1 MREELD
7 RKLQEDFLFMKQ
19 NNVDE
24 ERGLFRRWG
33 CECSDGWYGIIHDC
47 CKQIEERYA
56 QDGVEIDFEPAQIK
70 EKWGTLRFYYG
81 YKDAPCGIAAM
92 DFIGSGISIRFDPD
106 KDDKAADSTEG
117 NKKRRLREDI
127 AKIVRNAEER
137 SKTTCEWCG
146 DTKTASLRTDLG
158 GRIVTLCDSCVG
170 KFIERRKQRRKEIE
184 EKRKEI
190 FEKLKSNG
198 EESD

>member
-1 MREELD
+1 MREELE

-24 ERGLFRRWG
+24 ERGLFCRWG

-56 QDGVEIDFEPAQIK
+56 KDGVEIDFEPAQIK

-81 YKDAPCGIAAM
+81 YKDVPCGIAAM

>member
-1 MREELD
+1 MVKPELVEMYKSLCKRG
-7 RKLQEDFLFMKQ
+7 RKKQRVMELMSEAIKTKEIFMDDKHIFNKETDSEMLAMDIVTFLQ
-19 NNVDE
+19 
-24 ERGLFRRWG
+24 
-33 CECSDGWYGIIHDC
+33 
-47 CKQIEERYA
+47 
-56 QDGVEIDFEPAQIK
+56 
-70 EKWGTLRFYYG
+70 KWGTLRFYYG

>member
-1 MREELD
+1 MREELEL
-7 RKLQEDFLFMKQ
+7 KLQEEFDFMWQ

-24 ERGLFRRWG
+24 ERELYRRWG
-33 CECSDGWYGIIHDC
+33 CECSDGWYGIIYDC
-47 CKQIEERYA
+47 CKQIKERYV
-56 QDGVEIDFEPAQIK
+56 QVGMEMDFEPAQIK

-92 DFIGSGISIRFDPD
+92 DFIGSGISIRFAQDRGTED
-106 KDDKAADSTEG
+106 ADSEEEC
-117 NKKRRLREDI
+117 NKRKLRKDI
-127 AKIVRNAEER
+127 ARIVRNAEER

-146 DTKTASLRTDLG
+146 DMKTASLRTDLG
-158 GRIVTLCDSCVG
+158 VWVCTLCDSCVG
-170 KFIERRKQRRKEIE
+170 KYIEKREQHRMELE
-184 EKRKEI
+184 EKRNEI

>member
-1 MREELD
+1 MREELE

-24 ERGLFRRWG
+24 ERGLFRRCG
-33 CECSDGWYGIIHDC
+33 CECSDGWYDIIHDC

-70 EKWGTLRFYYG
+70 EKWGTLRLYYG

-92 DFIGSGISIRFDPD
+92 DFIGSGISIRFAPD
-106 KDDKAADSTEG
+106 RESGDADSVEDE
-117 NKKRRLREDI
+117 NKRRLREDI
-127 AKIVRNAEER
+127 ARIVRNAEER

-146 DTKTASLRTDLG
+146 DTKTASLRTNIG
-158 GRIVTLCDSCVG
+158 GWVGTLCDSCAQ
-170 KFIERRKQRRKEIE
+170 KYIEKRNEHRRELE
-184 EKRKEI
+184 EKRNEI
-190 FEKLKSNG
+190 FEKLKSNS

>member
-1 MREELD
+1 MREELEL
-7 RKLQEDFLFMKQ
+7 KLQEEFDFMWQ

-24 ERGLFRRWG
+24 ERELYRRWG
-33 CECSDGWYGIIHDC
+33 CECSDGWYGIIYDC
-47 CKQIEERYA
+47 CKQIKERYV
-56 QDGVEIDFEPAQIK
+56 QVGMEMDFEPAQIK

-92 DFIGSGISIRFDPD
+92 EFIGSGISIRFAPD
-106 KDDKAADSTEG
+106 RGTEDADSEEEC
-117 NKKRRLREDI
+117 NKRKLRKDI
-127 AKIVRNAEER
+127 ARIVRNAEER

-146 DTKTASLRTDLG
+146 DMKTASLRTDLG
-158 GRIVTLCDSCVG
+158 VWVCTLCDSCVG
-170 KFIERRKQRRKEIE
+170 KYIEKREQHRMELE
-184 EKRKEI
+184 EKRNEI

>member
-1 MREELD
+1 MREELEL
-7 RKLQEDFLFMKQ
+7 KLQEEFEFMWQ
-19 NNVDE
+19 SNVDE
-24 ERGLFRRWG
+24 EKERDRRWG
-33 CECSDGWYGIIHDC
+33 CECSDGWYDIIHDC

-56 QDGVEIDFEPAQIK
+56 QADKKIDFEPAQIK

-92 DFIGSGISIRFDPD
+92 DFIGSGISIRFAPD
-106 KDDKAADSTEG
+106 RESGDADSVEDE
-117 NKKRRLREDI
+117 NKRRLREDI
-127 AKIVRNAEER
+127 ARIVRNAEER

-146 DTKTASLRTDLG
+146 NNETASLRTNLG
-158 GRIVTLCDSCVG
+158 GWIGTLCDPCAS
-170 KFIERRKQRRKEIE
+170 KYIEKRNQRRKELE